1 MHLIETAWQPPHVMS
16 HGSLTHDIYYHIREA
31 PAIDFEASYIRLLS
45 GIWDLSALC
54 IHMIIFTQNK
64 F

>member
-1 MHLIETAWQPPHVMS
+1 MTY
-16 HGSLTHDIYYHIREA
+16 DIYYHIREA

-54 IHMIIFTQNK
+54 IHMIIFTQYK

>member
-1 MHLIETAWQPPHVMS
+1 MTY
-16 HGSLTHDIYYHIREA
+16 DIYYHIREA

-45 GIWDLSALC
+45 GIGDLSALC
-54 IHMIIFTQNK
+54 IHMIIFTQNE